1 MKAIGYNSY
10 GDIDNLEILEVAE
23 PRPKRTEVI
32 VKIEAVSLNPV
43 DIKKMQGG
51 FKPITNLNKFPI
63 FTACDFSGEITE
75 IGRDVGAFKVGDKVF
90 GMTDILFNG
99 SAAEKIKISQ
109 KLISLVPKNI
119 KLHEAAAIPQVANTS
134 LLALRNIA
142 SIRKGHKIL
151 INGASG
157 GVGSFAIQMAKIY
170 ETEITAV
177 TSDRNYEWIK
187 NDFNIDDVVDYT
199 KEDILSSSK
208 KYDIVFDANGNLS
221 FPKASKILSANGMYV
236 TTKNNIYN
244 NIDVAKQL
252 FQRKKSRVVL
262 SGRTSTANLDL
273 FRMWIEDGKIKP
285 VIEKIFSFDQYLDA
299 YNHLKSGRAKGKILL
314 TFN

>member
-23 PRPKRTEVI
+23 PRPKRSEVI

-151 INGASG
+151 N
-157 GVGSFAIQMAKIY
+157 
-170 ETEITAV
+170 
-177 TSDRNYEWIK
+177 
-187 NDFNIDDVVDYT
+187 
-199 KEDILSSSK
+199 
-208 KYDIVFDANGNLS
+208 
-221 FPKASKILSANGMYV
+221 
-236 TTKNNIYN
+236 
-244 NIDVAKQL
+244 
-252 FQRKKSRVVL
+252 
-262 SGRTSTANLDL
+262 
-273 FRMWIEDGKIKP
+273 
-285 VIEKIFSFDQYLDA
+285 
-299 YNHLKSGRAKGKILL
+299 
-314 TFN
+314 

>member
-1 MKAIGYNSY
+1 MKALGYNTY
-10 GDIDNLEILEVAE
+10 GDIDNLEILELKE
-23 PRPKRTEVI
+23 PRIKKTEVI
-32 VKIEAVSLNPV
+32 VKVAAISLNPV

-51 FKPITNLNKFPI
+51 FKPITNINKFPI
-63 FTACDFSGEITE
+63 TTACDFSGEITE

-90 GMTDILFNG
+90 GMTDILFGG
-99 SAAEKIKISQ
+99 SAAEKIRISQ
-109 KLISLVPKNI
+109 KFISLVPKNTS
-119 KLHEAAAIPQVANTS
+119 LNEAAAIPQVGNTS

-157 GVGSFAIQMAKIY
+157 GVGTFALQMAKIY
-170 ETEITAV
+170 EADITAV
-177 TSDRNYEWIK
+177 TSERNSDWIK
-187 NDFNIDDVVDYT
+187 NDFKINDVIDYT
-199 KEDILSSSK
+199 KDDILSTDN
-208 KYDIVFDANGNLS
+208 KYDIIFDANGNLS
-221 FPKASKILSANGMYV
+221 FPKVSKILSANGIYV
-236 TTKNNIYN
+236 STKNNIYN

-285 VIEKIFSFDQYLDA
+285 IIDKIFSFDKYLDA
-299 YNHLKSGRAKGKILL
+299 YKHLSSGRAKGKIIL
-314 TFN
+314 TID

>member
-23 PRPKRTEVI
+23 PRPKRSEVI

-187 NDFNIDDVVDYT
+187 NDFNID
-199 KEDILSSSK
+199 
-208 KYDIVFDANGNLS
+208 
-221 FPKASKILSANGMYV
+221 V

-285 VIEKIFSFDQYLDA
+285 IIEKIFSFDQYLDA

>member
-1 MKAIGYNSY
+1 MKALGYNTY
-10 GDIDNLEILEVAE
+10 GDIDNLEILEVKE
-23 PRPKRTEVI
+23 PRIKKTEVI
-32 VKIEAVSLNPV
+32 VKVAAISLNPV

-51 FKPITNLNKFPI
+51 FKPITNINKFPI
-63 FTACDFSGEITE
+63 ITACDFSGEITE

-90 GMTDILFNG
+90 GMTDILFGG
-99 SAAEKIKISQ
+99 SAAEKIRISQ
-109 KLISLVPKNI
+109 KFISLVPKNI
-119 KLHEAAAIPQVANTS
+119 SLNEAAAIPQVGNTS

-157 GVGSFAIQMAKIY
+157 GVGTFALQMAKIY
-170 ETEITAV
+170 EADITAV
-177 TSDRNYEWIK
+177 TSERNSDWIK
-187 NDFNIDDVVDYT
+187 NDFKINDVIDYT
-199 KEDILSSSK
+199 KDDILSTDN
-208 KYDIVFDANGNLS
+208 KYDIIFDANGNLS
-221 FPKASKILSANGMYV
+221 FPKVSKILSANGIYV
-236 TTKNNIYN
+236 STKNNIYN

-285 VIEKIFSFDQYLDA
+285 IIDKIFSFDKYLDA
-299 YNHLKSGRAKGKILL
+299 YKHLSSGRAKGKIIL
-314 TFN
+314 TID

>member
-23 PRPKRTEVI
+23 PRPKRSEVI

-119 KLHEAAAIPQVANTS
+119 KLHEASAIPQVANTS

-221 FPKASKILSANGMYV
+221 FPKAS
-236 TTKNNIYN
+236 
-244 NIDVAKQL
+244 
-252 FQRKKSRVVL
+252 
-262 SGRTSTANLDL
+262 NL
-273 FRMWIEDGKIKP
+273 
-285 VIEKIFSFDQYLDA
+285 EKCQKAL
-299 YNHLKSGRAKGKILL
+299 
-314 TFN
+314 

>member
-23 PRPKRTEVI
+23 PRPKRSEVI

-99 SAAEKIKISQ
+99 SAAEKIKI
-109 KLISLVPKNI
+109 
-119 KLHEAAAIPQVANTS
+119 PQVANTS

-177 TSDRNYEWIK
+177 TSDRNYDWIK

-221 FPKASKILSANGMYV
+221 FPYASKMLSANGIYV

-285 VIEKIFSFDQYLDA
+285 IIEKIFSFDQYLDA